1 MNNKKL
7 SVPVIVISVFV
18 LLSTFFLVME
28 IISIK
33 TVIDNIN
40 RTEEEIQD
48 LNEKLIY
55 LKGFEKNM
63 EEMLKNLDKLKK
75 ALPESPEISEVI
87 LTLKELALENSI
99 KINEIRF
106 EENKTEG
113 LLNKLPLNI
122 SITGEYF
129 EILEFI
135 DKIKEKE
142 RIFTFD
148 SIYIEKDDDTQ
159 ELTADIYLNTYNLIN
174 K

>member
-63 EEMLKNLDKLKK
+63 EEMLKNLDKLK
-75 ALPESPEISEVI
+75 ALPGS
-87 LTLKELALENSI
+87 LK
-99 KINEIRF
+99 
-106 EENKTEG
+106 
-113 LLNKLPLNI
+113 
-122 SITGEYF
+122 
-129 EILEFI
+129 
-135 DKIKEKE
+135 
-142 RIFTFD
+142 
-148 SIYIEKDDDTQ
+148 
-159 ELTADIYLNTYNLIN
+159 
-174 K
+174 